1 MCEPCVLGDGVASPR
16 VYVRIPSPACIK
28 FFSFLSYFFLP
39 LTLSI
44 PLLLPFAM
52 ILLRDPSSRSF
63 FEMEVNGGG
72 KRMFFSQ
79 RVSMKSSSKTNQRD
93 CNEVDSWSR

>member
-1 MCEPCVLGDGVASPR
+1 M
-16 VYVRIPSPACIK
+16 SPACIK

-44 PLLLPFAM
+44 PLLFPFAM

-72 KRMFFSQ
+72 KRMFFSE
-79 RVSMKSSSKTNQRD
+79 RVSMKSSSKTNQRGRLVEMRD
-93 CNEVDSWSR
+93 ILLKRFASTVIIDVGDF